1 MKSIQGFG
9 PVPTMMHLRLFF
21 QTLWERFLVLQKLF
35 GLGWKVVLTE
45 ALIEIPFTIL
55 ESSFLMRFLFGITL
69 GLTLWQYLVIAAT
82 LYLLIELGRWA
93 FSRFVSKSNDY
104 RFWKH
109 ELEMLEILLGW
120 LSQLRRTK
128 KDRRLKNQEEN

>member
-1 MKSIQGFG
+1 MR
-9 PVPTMMHLRLFF
+9 LRLFF
-21 QTLWERFLVLQKLF
+21 QAHWERFPVLQKLV

-55 ESSFLMRFLFGITL
+55 ESSFLMRLLFGMTL
-69 GLTLWQYLVIAAT
+69 GLTLWQYLVIAAI

-104 RFWKH
+104 RFWNH
-109 ELEMLEILLGW
+109 ELGMLKVLLGW
-120 LSQLRRTK
+120 LSHLRRTM
-128 KDRRLKNQEEN
+128 QEKRSRN

>member
-1 MKSIQGFG
+1 M
-9 PVPTMMHLRLFF
+9 VRLRVFF
-21 QTLWERFLVLQKLF
+21 RSLWGRFPVLQKLF

-55 ESSFLMRFLFGITL
+55 ESSFLMRFLFGVTL
-69 GLTLWQYLVIAAT
+69 GLTLWQYLVVAAA

-93 FSRFVSKSNDY
+93 FARFVSKSNDY

-109 ELEMLEILLGW
+109 ELEMLQILLGW
-120 LSQLRRTK
+120 LRQLRNKGKHEPVEDCVHYSHRRT
-128 KDRRLKNQEEN
+128 DDM